1 MTLINQFIEDYKR
14 NLHHYETA
22 GCLAE
27 ELLEEAL
34 TAAGIRAIVTSR
46 AKNPHRLLTKVIS
59 RNESR
64 LVPYQNVSEIYAD
77 IADLSGLRV
86 SLYFPGD
93 RAKADRVI
101 RGLFDVSEIRQFPEP
116 TAYTAFHRR
125 FPGYCATH
133 YRAALNAPLP
143 DRPSPM
149 LLPNTMQTDVPPKYP
164 LTSFT
169 PEEMIP
175 ENHKD
180 IRIEIQVA
188 SVLMHAWSEVEHDLV
203 YKPTQGPLSE
213 EELAILDELN
223 GLVLTGEIALE
234 RLQKAGTSR
243 KQ

>member
-1 MTLINQFIEDYKR
+1 MTLINQFIENYKH
-14 NLHHYETA
+14 NLHRYEAA
-22 GCLAE
+22 GRLAE
-27 ELLEEAL
+27 DLLSDAL
-34 TAAGIRAIVTSR
+34 TDAGVRAIVTSR
-46 AKNPHRLLTKVIS
+46 AKNPNRLLSKVIS
-59 RNESR
+59 RNETR
-64 LVPYQNVSEIYAD
+64 LIPYQTLQEIYAD

-101 RGLFDVSEIRQFPEP
+101 RGLFDVSEIRQFPAP
-116 TAYTAFHRR
+116 ASYTTFHRR

-133 YRAALNAPLP
+133 YRAALSLATVSPNAPSSHP
-143 DRPSPM
+143 
-149 LLPNTMQTDVPPKYP
+149 TEQYP
-164 LTSFT
+164 
-169 PEEMIP
+169 
-175 ENHKD
+175 D

-203 YKPTQGPLSE
+203 YQPTQGPLSE

-243 KQ
+243 NGTIQG